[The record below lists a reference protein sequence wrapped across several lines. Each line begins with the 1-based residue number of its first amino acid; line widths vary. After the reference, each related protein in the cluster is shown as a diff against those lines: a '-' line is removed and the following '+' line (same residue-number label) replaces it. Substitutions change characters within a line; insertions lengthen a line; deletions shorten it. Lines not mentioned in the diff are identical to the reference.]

1 MSDASRKF
9 SRETW
14 LTLRLAVPLVIGQ
27 VGQMLIA
34 LSDTLM
40 LGWLGV
46 VPLAACSFASNLIY
60 LPMMVGVGMSLA
72 VSVRVSNARG
82 ANDPAAARAALRHGF
97 YITLSLGALTLA
109 GTAVLLPFLGVFR
122 QDPEVIEAV
131 PVYLLL
137 VAASMVPA
145 MATMAWK
152 NHADAMNRP
161 WPAFWI
167 SMGGVVLNIVLN
179 WGLIFGNLGMPAM
192 GLEGAGVATLIART
206 VAFIGLVIWSERD
219 VAMREW
225 VPYRWW
231 CVPDWKAVRSLLS
244 TGLPASM
251 QLLAEVSAFAAATL
265 IVGMLGAAALASHQ
279 VALQCA
285 ATVFMIPL
293 GISLAVTVR
302 IGEVVG
308 SGRREAMRPIVIG
321 GWLMGLLVNLCSA
334 SAFVF
339 AGWQIAGWF
348 IAEIEVRQ
356 LAASLLLVAAAFQ
369 LCDGFQVIS
378 VGGLRGLDD
387 VRVPAW
393 MMFGA
398 FWLFGIPLGS
408 WLAFGM
414 EMGAQGVWWGLV
426 TGLSLNALMLGWRV
440 WRKTAGNIFLEK
452 AG

>member
-1 MSDASRKF
+1 MPIPAPKF
-9 SRETW
+9 ARETW
-14 LTLRLAVPLVIGQ
+14 ITLRLAVPLIIGQ

-40 LGWLGV
+40 LGWVGV

-60 LPMMVGVGMSLA
+60 LPMMVGVGMSIA

-82 ANDPAAARAALRHGF
+82 ANDPASARAALRHGF
-97 YITLSLGALTLA
+97 YLTLALGALTLA
-109 GTAVLLPFLGVFR
+109 GTAALLPFLGLFR

-179 WGLIFGNLGMPAM
+179 WILIFGNLGMPAM
-192 GLEGAGVATLIART
+192 GLDGAGVATLIART
-206 VAFIGLVIWSERD
+206 AAFIGLVIWSERD

-231 CVPDWKAVRSLLS
+231 CVPEWKALRSLVA
-244 TGLPASM
+244 TGFPASM
-251 QLLAEVSAFAAATL
+251 QLLAEVSAFVAAT
-265 IVGMLGAAALASHQ
+265 IIIGMLGAAPLASHQ

-293 GISLAVTVR
+293 GISMAMTVR
-302 IGEVVG
+302 MGEAEG
-308 SGRREAMRPIVIG
+308 SGRRPTMRNILIG
-321 GWLMGLLVNLCSA
+321 GWAMGLIINLCSA

-339 AGWQIAGWF
+339 GNWQIAGWF
-348 IAEIEVRQ
+348 IDEPEVRSM
-356 LAASLLLVAAAFQ
+356 AASLLLVAAAFQ

-398 FWLFGIPLGS
+398 FWVFGIPLGS
-408 WLAFGM
+408 WLAFGA
-414 EMGAQGVWWGLV
+414 EMGAAGVWWGLV
-426 TGLSLNALMLGWRV
+426 TGLTLNAFMLGHRV
-440 WRKTAGNIFLEK
+440 WRKTRVSPTVAL
-452 AG
+452 

>member
-1 MSDASRKF
+1 MPDPF
-9 SRETW
+9 SQFRRETW

-46 VPLAACSFASNLIY
+46 VPLAASSFASNLIY
-60 LPMMVGVGMSLA
+60 VPMMVGVGMSLA
-72 VSVRVSNARG
+72 VSVRVSQARG
-82 ANDPAAARAALRHGF
+82 AGDSAAARAALRHGF
-97 YITLSLGALTLA
+97 YITLGLGALTLA
-109 GTAVLLPFLGVFR
+109 GTAALLPFLGIFR
-122 QDPEVIEAV
+122 QDPAVMEAV
-131 PVYLLL
+131 PTYLLL

-167 SMGGVVLNIVLN
+167 SLGGVVLNIVLN
-179 WGLIFGNLGMPAM
+179 WGLIFGNFGMPAM

-206 VAFIGLVIWSERD
+206 VAFIGLVVWSARD
-219 VAMREW
+219 AAMREW

-231 CVPDWKAVRSLLS
+231 CMPDWKAVRNLLT
-244 TGLPASM
+244 TGFPASM

-265 IVGMLGAAALASHQ
+265 IIGMLGAGALASHQ

-302 IGEVVG
+302 IGEAVG
-308 SGRREAMRPIVIG
+308 SGRRNAMRRIVIG
-321 GWLMGLLVNLCSA
+321 GWMMGLLVNACSA

-339 AGWQIAGWF
+339 ANWEIAGWF
-348 IAEIEVRQ
+348 IKEDGVRSM
-356 LAASLLLVAAAFQ
+356 AASLLLVAAAFQ

-398 FWLFGIPLGS
+398 FWIFGIPLGS
-408 WLAFGM
+408 WLAFGG
-414 EMGAQGVWWGLV
+414 EMGAAGVWWGLV
-426 TGLSLNALMLGWRV
+426 TGLTLNAFMLGMRV
-440 WRKTAGNIFLEK
+440 WRKTSH
-452 AG
+452 

>member
-1 MSDASRKF
+1 MSNPPTKF
-9 SRETW
+9 ARETW
-14 LTLRLAVPLVIGQ
+14 LTFRLAVPLIIGQ

-40 LGWLGV
+40 LGWVGV

-60 LPMMVGVGMSLA
+60 LPMMVGVGMSIA
-72 VSVRVSNARG
+72 VSVRVSQARG
-82 ANDPAAARAALRHGF
+82 ANDPASARAALRHGF
-97 YITLSLGALTLA
+97 YLTLALGALTLA
-109 GTAVLLPFLGVFR
+109 GTAAMLPFLGIFR

-131 PVYLLL
+131 PIYLLL

-167 SMGGVVLNIVLN
+167 SMGGVALNILLN
-179 WGLIFGNLGMPAM
+179 WILIFGNLGMPAM

-219 VAMREW
+219 AAMREW

-231 CVPDWKAVRSLLS
+231 CVPEWKALRVLLA
-244 TGLPASM
+244 TGFPASM
-251 QLLAEVSAFAAATL
+251 QLLAEVSAFVAAT
-265 IVGMLGAAALASHQ
+265 IIIGMLGAAPLASHQ
-279 VALQCA
+279 IALQCA
-285 ATVFMIPL
+285 ATIFMIPL
-293 GISLAVTVR
+293 GISMALTVR
-302 IGEVVG
+302 IGEAEG
-308 SGRREAMRPIVIG
+308 AGRRVTMRHILIG
-321 GWLMGLLVNLCSA
+321 GWAMGLLINLCSA

-339 AGWQIAGWF
+339 ANWQIAGWF
-348 IAEIEVRQ
+348 IQEPEVRNM
-356 LAASLLLVAAAFQ
+356 AASLLLVAAAFQ

-398 FWLFGIPLGS
+398 FWVFGIPLGS
-408 WLAFGM
+408 WLAFGAG
-414 EMGAQGVWWGLV
+414 MGAAGVWWGLV
-426 TGLSLNALMLGWRV
+426 TGLTLNAFMLGMRV
-440 WRKTAGNIFLEK
+440 WRKTAHSRL
-452 AG
+452 

>member
-1 MSDASRKF
+1 VSESTPKLT
-9 SRETW
+9 RETW

-60 LPMMVGVGMSLA
+60 VPMMVGVGMSLA

-82 ANDPAAARAALRHGF
+82 ANDPASARAALRHGF
-97 YITLSLGALTLA
+97 YLTLALGALTLA
-109 GTAVLLPFLGVFR
+109 GTAALIPYLGIFR

-206 VAFIGLVIWSERD
+206 AAFLGLVIWSGRD

-225 VPYRWW
+225 VPHRWW
-231 CVPDWKAVRSLLS
+231 CVPDWKSVRGLLA
-244 TGLPASM
+244 TGFPASM
-251 QLLAEVSAFAAATL
+251 QLLAEVSAFAAAT
-265 IVGMLGAAALASHQ
+265 IIIGMLGAAALASHQ

-293 GISLAVTVR
+293 GISLALTVR
-302 IGEVVG
+302 MGEAAG
-308 SGRREAMRPIVIG
+308 SGNHAAMRSIVIG
-321 GWLMGLLVNLCSA
+321 GWVMGLTVNLCSA

-339 AGWQIAGWF
+339 ANWQIAGWF
-348 IAEIEVRQ
+348 IQEPEVRNM
-356 LAASLLLVAAAFQ
+356 AASLLLVAAAFQ

-398 FWLFGIPLGS
+398 FWIFGIPFGS
-408 WLAFGM
+408 WLAFGAG
-414 EMGAQGVWWGLV
+414 MGAEGVWWGLV
-426 TGLSLNALMLGWRV
+426 TGLTLNAIMLGHRV
-440 WRKTAGNIFLEK
+440 WRKSRPCRS
-452 AG
+452 

>member
-1 MSDASRKF
+1 MPESTPKLRH
-9 SRETW
+9 ETW

-46 VPLAACSFASNLIY
+46 VPLAASSFASNLIY
-60 LPMMVGVGMSLA
+60 VPMMVGVGMSLA
-72 VSVRVSNARG
+72 VSVRVSQARG
-82 ANDPAAARAALRHGF
+82 ANDSAAVRAALRHGF
-97 YITLSLGALTLA
+97 YITLALGLLTLA
-109 GTAVLLPFLGVFR
+109 GTALMIPHLGIFR
-122 QDPEVIEAV
+122 QDPAVIEAV

-167 SMGGVVLNIVLN
+167 SMGGVLLNIVLN

-206 VAFIGLVIWSERD
+206 AAFIGLVIWSGRD

-225 VPYRWW
+225 VPRRWW
-231 CVPDWKAVRSLLS
+231 CMPDWKAVRNLLA
-244 TGLPASM
+244 TGFPASM

-302 IGEVVG
+302 IGEAIG
-308 SGRREAMRPIVIG
+308 SGRRTALRKIVIG
-321 GWLMGLLVNLCSA
+321 GWLMGLSVNVCSA
-334 SAFVF
+334 SAFIF
-339 AGWQIAGWF
+339 ANWEIAGWF
-348 IAEIEVRQ
+348 IAEDGVRRM
-356 LAASLLLVAAAFQ
+356 AASLLLVAAAFQ
-369 LCDGFQVIS
+369 LCDGFQVTS

-398 FWLFGIPLGS
+398 FWIFGIPLGT
-408 WLAFGM
+408 WLAFGWD
-414 EMGAQGVWWGLV
+414 MGAAGVWWGLV
-426 TGLSLNALMLGWRV
+426 TGLTLNAFMLGIRV
-440 WRKTAGNIFLEK
+440 WRKTAG
-452 AG
+452 

>member
-1 MSDASRKF
+1 VPAPAPKLA
-9 SRETW
+9 RETW
-14 LTLRLAVPLVIGQ
+14 ITLRLAVPLIIGQ

-46 VPLAACSFASNLIY
+46 VPLAACSFASNLVY
-60 LPMMVGVGMSLA
+60 VPMMIGVGMSLA
-72 VSVRVSNARG
+72 VSIRVSHARG

-97 YITLSLGALTLA
+97 YLTLALGALTVA
-109 GTAVLLPFLGVFR
+109 GAAALLPFLGVFR
-122 QDPEVIEAV
+122 QAPEVIDEV

-137 VAASMVPA
+137 VAVSMVPA

-206 VAFIGLVIWSERD
+206 AAFIGLVIWSARD
-219 VAMREW
+219 SAMRAW

-231 CVPDWKAVRSLLS
+231 CVPEWKALRSLIA
-244 TGLPASM
+244 TGFPASM
-251 QLLAEVSAFAAATL
+251 QLLAEVSAFVAATL
-265 IVGMLGAAALASHQ
+265 IIGMLGAAPLASHQ

-293 GISLAVTVR
+293 GISIALTVR
-302 IGEVVG
+302 MGEAAG
-308 SGRREAMRPIVIG
+308 SGNRATMRYIVIG
-321 GWLMGLLVNLCSA
+321 GWAMGLFINCFSA

-339 AGWQIAGWF
+339 ANWQIAGWF
-348 IAEIEVRQ
+348 IQEPEVRNM
-356 LAASLLLVAAAFQ
+356 AASLLLVAAAFQ
-369 LCDGFQVIS
+369 FCDGFQVIS

-398 FWLFGIPLGS
+398 FWIFGIPLGS
-408 WLAFGM
+408 WLAFGA
-414 EMGAQGVWWGLV
+414 EMGARGVWWGLV
-426 TGLSLNALMLGWRV
+426 TGLTLNAIMLGHRV
-440 WRKTAGNIFLEK
+440 WRKTRP
-452 AG
+452 